1 MVKIHLCNQTES
13 PHRPQF
19 RRSHLFTRREE
30 PVESSVNS
38 RVQDSVSQ
46 VYIHKKLK
54 GFTLMEQL
62 IAIALTSLL
71 LLIGFTAVM
80 NFNRLF
86 RQIRLNAG
94 EDRNVL
100 LLETQLTNDWRMS
113 NEVWWDDQL
122 TLKKAFS
129 TVTYQFG
136 PEYIVRSYD
145 MQSDTFRLGSR
156 ELNIGEVTGTKGLV
170 RTLSFQMPTTN
181 EQYTI
186 QLTKDYP
193 QFKQWEARGYGD

>member
-1 MVKIHLCNQTES
+1 MVKIYLCDKTDS
-13 PHRPQF
+13 PHRPYFGRFPFSTRSEGPGESNFNF
-19 RRSHLFTRREE
+19 RNRDSGNQTNIYRR
-30 PVESSVNS
+30 
-38 RVQDSVSQ
+38 
-46 VYIHKKLK
+46 LK
-54 GFTLMEQL
+54 GFTLMEQI

-86 RQIRLNAG
+86 RQIRLNANK
-94 EDRNVL
+94 DRSVL
-100 LLETQLTNDWRMS
+100 FLETQLTNDWHAS
-113 NEVWWDDQL
+113 NEIRWDDQL

-129 TVTYQFG
+129 TITYQFE

-145 MQSDTFRLGSR
+145 MQSDTFRLSSR
-156 ELNIGEVTGTKGLV
+156 ELNIKEVTGTKGLV
-170 RTLSFQMPTTN
+170 RTLSFQVPTTN

-186 QLTKDYP
+186 QLTKEYP

>member
-1 MVKIHLCNQTES
+1 
-13 PHRPQF
+13 
-19 RRSHLFTRREE
+19 
-30 PVESSVNS
+30 
-38 RVQDSVSQ
+38 
-46 VYIHKKLK
+46 
-54 GFTLMEQL
+54 MEQI

-86 RQIRLNAG
+86 RQIRLNAS

-100 LLETQLTNDWRMS
+100 LLETQLTNDWHAS
-113 NEVWWDDQL
+113 NEAWWDDQL

-129 TVTYQFG
+129 TIIYQFE
-136 PEYIVRSYD
+136 PKYIVRRYGAHV
-145 MQSDTFRLGSR
+145 DTFRLSSR

-170 RTLSFQMPTTN
+170 HNLSFQIPTTN

-186 QLTKDYP
+186 QLTKEYP

>member
-1 MVKIHLCNQTES
+1 MVKIHPENKTDS
-13 PHRPQF
+13 PHRPYF
-19 RRSHLFTRREE
+19 GRSPLSTRREG
-30 PVESSVNS
+30 PGESSTNFKNG
-38 RVQDSVSQ
+38 DSVVQ
-46 VYIHKKLK
+46 EYIHKKLK

-94 EDRNVL
+94 EDRSVL
-100 LLETQLTNDWRMS
+100 LLETQLANDWQAC
-113 NEVWWDDQL
+113 NEARWDEQL

-129 TVTYQFG
+129 TITYQFE

-145 MQSDTFRLGSR
+145 MQSDTFRLSSR
-156 ELNIGEVTGTKGLV
+156 ELNINEVSGTKGLV
-170 RTLSFQMPTTN
+170 RTLSFQVPTTN

-186 QLTKDYP
+186 QLTKEYP